1 VPPGG
6 SAPTVA
12 AVELIAGDGEQ
23 AIDALAAAL
32 AAAVPGATT
41 ATTAGIGRGLR
52 QREAL
57 GSTALGGGVALP
69 HCRVSGLERS
79 VVVVARLRSGVDYGA
94 PDGAPVRLF
103 VAIATPAEQPGSHLR
118 LLADLARRLRD
129 RGQVERLLETDAVEE
144 LATALLPGPTRRSA

>member
-32 AAAVPGATT
+32 AAAVPG

-129 RGQVERLLETDAVEE
+129 RGQVERLLETDAVEA
-144 LATALLPGPTRRSA
+144 LATSLLPGPTRRSA